1 MNIVLWII
9 QSLIAIIFLGI
20 GAFKTFG
27 PKQKLQKISATSI
40 TTTRLL
46 GFLELPGAVGII
58 LPFLLNIY
66 PSLTAIAGVCLG
78 IVMGGAIILHLQKKE
93 YKALP
98 LVIRLLILCITISI
112 NRY

>member
-1 MNIVLWII
+1 MVLWTM
-9 QSLIAIIFLGI
+9 QSLVAIVFLAI

-27 PKQKLQKISATSI
+27 TKQKLQKISATSI

-46 GFLELPGAVGII
+46 GFLEMLGAVGII

-66 PSLTAIAGVCLG
+66 PFLTAIAGVCLG
-78 IVMGGAIILHLQKKE
+78 IVMVGAIILHLQKKE

-98 LVIRLLILCITISI
+98 LVITLLILCVTISL